1 MSNKYPALSTIATI
15 FKALGWV
22 TIFWTAA
29 LVIVGVVVVFAN
41 GQYLGGGFFGFLGQ
55 ILGAI
60 WGSLMLLVLYG
71 VLGGTVAVLYFAS
84 AEGLQVL
91 MDIEENTRSK

>member
-1 MSNKYPALSTIATI
+1 MNSKYPAISIVATI
-15 FKALGWV
+15 FKALAWV

-29 LVIVGVVVVFAN
+29 LIIVGIVAVFAN
-41 GQYLGGGFFGFLGQ
+41 GQYLGGGFLAFLGQ
-55 ILGAI
+55 IFGAI

-71 VLGGTVAVLYFAS
+71 VAGGTVAVLYFAS